1 MADGID
7 WKAIGLGA
15 KDVIVGVVGAVAGAY
30 GGSESAKAVN
40 NAGTGIDKILG
51 AAMPEEKTR
60 SEKFDR
66 ADLPSKPAPPTGRAP
81 QLAPS
86 IETKEKEDPQ
96 SADDEQLIAADF
108 LRGRGW
114 SREKIR
120 QIMGGPEEASVHQIA
135 ARETRGVRVQGA
147 RGSRVRQAPG
157 IAVPDAERSVREVAG
172 RRVAL
177 NSASDA
183 DAKALAT
190 APPDKTNPEEQ
201 KQPGAAEV
209 SADLEGKGG

>member
-1 MADGID
+1 MADGPD

-15 KDVIVGVVGAVAGAY
+15 KDVIVGIVGAVAGAY

-40 NAGTGIDKILG
+40 NAGTGIDKIVG

-66 ADLPSKPAPPTGRAP
+66 ADLPSKSAPPAGRAP

-86 IETKEKEDPQ
+86 TETKEDPQ
-96 SADDEQLIAADF
+96 GTEDEELITADF

-120 QIMGGPEEASVHQIA
+120 QIMGGPEEASIHQIA
-135 ARETRGVRVQGA
+135 SRETRGVRVQGA

-172 RRVAL
+172 RRVAM
-177 NSASDA
+177 NSAADA
-183 DAKALAT
+183 DAKTAAT
-190 APPDKTNPEEQ
+190 APPDKTNPDEQ